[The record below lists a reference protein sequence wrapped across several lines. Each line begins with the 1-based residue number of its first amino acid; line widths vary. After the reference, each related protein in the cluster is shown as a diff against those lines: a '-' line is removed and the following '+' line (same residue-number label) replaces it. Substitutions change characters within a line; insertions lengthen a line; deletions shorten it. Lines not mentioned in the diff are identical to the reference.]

1 MAQIR
6 LLSEDLVNQI
16 AAGEVV
22 DRPASVVKE
31 LVENALDAEAT
42 RIEVRLA
49 EGGNRWL
56 AVVDNGFGI
65 ARDQAESAFQRH
77 ATSKLR
83 SAADL
88 EGVATLGFRGE
99 ALPSIA
105 SVARVRM
112 RTRREADAVGTELRA
127 NSGKI
132 DEVHSVSCAA
142 GTCVE
147 VAELFERVP
156 ARRKFLK
163 SPATEGSH
171 VLRWLER
178 IALARPDLRFSLER
192 DGRPAVSFP
201 PTRELRERVIAVLPS
216 SLGERLVPVAG
227 ETGIARVA
235 GFTTPTDVHRGGTGD
250 MHLFVNARPVRD
262 RMLLHAVRS
271 AYWGALP
278 RGRHPACVIY
288 LDIEPEFVD
297 VNVHPAK
304 WEVRFREPGV
314 IRELVREAVV
324 RSLGVRKRPG
334 GAPGPRPEA
343 AGYGTPLR
351 GDFLLAGG
359 EGEDRVPDRVEDAP
373 RAHEPPFRFCELVYV
388 GSVLGTFLVLEAP
401 GHLVLIDQHA
411 AHERVLFERMRGA
424 LLSRKLERQ
433 VLLVPESVQLARSA
447 ADALAPRLALLERA
461 GIEVELGRADVR
473 GRVPA
478 KVRAIP
484 ALLAERRG
492 IDWPALLE
500 ETASAWLDPESREL
514 REGLEAA
521 IHDVLA
527 TAACHSACRK
537 GDRLDP
543 REVAELLAA
552 LDEEVWFPNC
562 PHGRPVVYSLEQAE
576 IERRFLRR

>member
-1 MAQIR
+1 MAPIR
-6 LLSEDLVNQI
+6 LLPEALINQI

-22 DRPASVVKE
+22 DRPASVAKE
-31 LVENALDAEAT
+31 LVENAIDAEAT
-42 RIEVRLA
+42 RIEVQLA

-56 AVVDNGFGI
+56 AVADNGYGI
-65 ARDQAESAFQRH
+65 GRDEAKLAFQRH
-77 ATSKLR
+77 ATSKLGSSR
-83 SAADL
+83 DL
-88 EGVATLGFRGE
+88 ERVATLGFRGE

-112 RTRREADAVGTELRA
+112 RTRREVDAVGTELRG
-127 NSGKI
+127 SGGGI
-132 DEVHSVSCAA
+132 DEVRSVSCAA

-192 DGRPAVSFP
+192 DGRPAVSFL
-201 PTRELRERVIAVLPS
+201 PTRDLRERVIAVLPA

-227 ETGIARVA
+227 EIGIARVR

-288 LDIEPEFVD
+288 LEISPEFVD

-314 IRELVREAVV
+314 IRELVRAAVV

-334 GAPGPRPEA
+334 VAFRPQAEA
-343 AGYGTPLR
+343 AGAAVPLR

-359 EGEDRVPDRVEDAP
+359 EGEALIPDRVADAP
-373 RAHEPPFRFCELVYV
+373 PAHEPPFQFRELVYV
-388 GSVLGTFLVLEAP
+388 GAVLGTFLVLESP
-401 GHLVLIDQHA
+401 GQLVLIDQHA
-411 AHERVLFERMRGA
+411 AHERVLFERMRGV
-424 LLSRKLERQ
+424 LLARKHERQ
-433 VLLVPESVQLARSA
+433 VLLVP
-447 ADALAPRLALLERA
+447 
-461 GIEVELGRADVR
+461 
-473 GRVPA
+473 
-478 KVRAIP
+478 
-484 ALLAERRG
+484 
-492 IDWPALLE
+492 
-500 ETASAWLDPESREL
+500 
-514 REGLEAA
+514 
-521 IHDVLA
+521 
-527 TAACHSACRK
+527 
-537 GDRLDP
+537 
-543 REVAELLAA
+543 
-552 LDEEVWFPNC
+552 
-562 PHGRPVVYSLEQAE
+562 
-576 IERRFLRR
+576 